1 MMYGWDM
8 MYGWGENGWGV
19 GAWMAMG
26 LMMLVFLGGA
36 AVIVVLLLRR
46 NSPPEKSG
54 PARPAHY
61 EAERILHE
69 RFARGEID
77 ETEYTARRSALLR
90 HE

>member
-1 MMYGWDM
+1 MTNGWDM
-8 MYGWGENGWGV
+8 MYGWGEHGWGV
-19 GAWMAMG
+19 GAWVAMA
-26 LMMLVFLGGA
+26 LTMLVILGGVA
-36 AVIVVLLLRR
+36 AIVALLLRR
-46 NSPPEKSG
+46 NSSQEKPD

-90 HE
+90 QA